1 MNVRVWLM
9 IGVLIFGVRFGLP
22 VAYDVPP
29 KVSSLYRLSL
39 LASIVLFLSICCI
52 AINVINLLPV
62 FNLILPNVLT
72 LFHLASFGT
81 FCFTTVAMSTLSLF
95 YNISMLI
102 CLVVFDMRVVSAP
115 SGKPPMVYYKETLL
129 VWLS

>member
-72 LFHLASFGT
+72 LFQRHLGHSALPRLRCQLCRSS
-81 FCFTTVAMSTLSLF
+81 TTSL
-95 YNISMLI
+95 
-102 CLVVFDMRVVSAP
+102 C
-115 SGKPPMVYYKETLL
+115 
-129 VWLS
+129 